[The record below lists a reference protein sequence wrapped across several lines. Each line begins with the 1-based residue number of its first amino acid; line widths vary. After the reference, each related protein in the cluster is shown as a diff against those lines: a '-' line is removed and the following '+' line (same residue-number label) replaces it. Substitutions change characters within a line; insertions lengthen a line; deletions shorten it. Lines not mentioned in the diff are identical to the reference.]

1 MLLRFVTS
9 APVLLTGGFV
19 HAPPKRFRLAVA
31 IRHAQDGESGAGCVR
46 YTASPA
52 RISLDLEYQAKALD
66 TPGRLG
72 TF

>member
-1 MLLRFVTS
+1 MLVRDINGDGQISSGKELFGSET
-9 APVLLTGGFV
+9 L
-19 HAPPKRFRLAVA
+19 VA
-31 IRHAQDGESGAGCVR
+31 IRQAQDGESGAGCVR